1 MVYHA
6 IFDELAD
13 LLASVDTH
21 KVLAFRT
28 AKKHQDR
35 LGILLEKNKQTQGF
49 SKTEVSEMEKL
60 MLLEH
65 IVSLAKARA
74 SEKLGK
80 KPC

>member
-13 LLASVDTH
+13 LLASVGPH

-28 AKKHQDR
+28 IKKHQDR
-35 LGILLEKNKQTQGF
+35 LGELLERNKLRQGL
-49 SKTEVSEMEKL
+49 SKTEVSEMEQL

-65 IVSLAKARA
+65 IISLAKARA
-74 SEKLGK
+74 LEKLGK